1 MAVVRALETKGS
13 ERAYMHIDI
22 DVVDPRDFTYQP
34 VPAADGVHKERF
46 IEALRAIGGRF
57 DVVCICVL
65 GYTGMPDEKD
75 SALEAAVEM
84 GMALG

>member
-13 ERAYMHIDI
+13 ERVYMHIDI
-22 DVVDPRDFTYQP
+22 DVVDPRDFMYQS
-34 VPAADGVHKERF
+34 VPAADGVRKERF
-46 IEALRAIGGRF
+46 IEALRA
-57 DVVCICVL
+57 ICVL

-75 SALEAAVEM
+75 PALGAIVEM